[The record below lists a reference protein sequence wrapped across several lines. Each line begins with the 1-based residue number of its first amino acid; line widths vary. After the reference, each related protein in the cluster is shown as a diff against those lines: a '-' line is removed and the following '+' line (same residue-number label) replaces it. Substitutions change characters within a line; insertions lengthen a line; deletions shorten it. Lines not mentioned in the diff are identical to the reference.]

1 MTRLPRL
8 PARPTRAARGTRPDR
23 TTRAVATL
31 VLLAAGVLAVPLATA
46 QAGPGAGPAL
56 TAAPTTTG
64 WEGSAFAPAGDVAL
78 RRADARVRPAAY
90 TASRVDTDAL
100 RAQLP
105 APGTTAVVAIPDP
118 QGRLRRYRL
127 TPTVTMEP
135 GLAAAHPNIRTFSGT
150 GLDDDTR
157 LALDVAPTGV
167 HAYVR
172 GSVGGGWFLDPAYN
186 ARGTDLH
193 LSYVA
198 AALPRPQARR
208 AEGAVRAL
216 RELAESRADSRA
228 ARGPDRTAGR
238 RVVARTYRLALL
250 NDPTYA
256 AYFGSANVLAEKV
269 TLINRVNAIY
279 GDDLAVRLVLIDGTD
294 RLNLDTQAAATG
306 PDGPCGA
313 HPCFDP
319 ADDNG
324 TATTTDDVP
333 GQLDFCD
340 DPALGRTRTVLGQ
353 LVGASAYDIGHLVLG
368 VNGGGIANVGVV
380 GGDYKAGG
388 CTGLPRPQG
397 DFFAIDYVAHE
408 MGHQFGAN
416 HTFAGALGPCGG
428 NIARSSVEPGSGATV
443 MAYAGI
449 CGRDNLQDH
458 TDPVF
463 SFNSLREMRKV
474 TTGTPY
480 DNVEVQ
486 TVSLR
491 GFDTDGEQIV
501 LGFPGTAQTR
511 TLTRGS
517 TYTRA
522 GVATAIEELT
532 GVDNVTVVEW
542 GFDEFLRVPPRSL
555 LDDTGFQ
562 VIFSAEPS
570 VLLAGPADTDLA
582 SLTVSSPSPGVSGF
596 VGETARGGPSQNRG
610 VARTVANRNPVVTA
624 PADRTIPIRTPFRL
638 TGSGRDADG
647 DRLVYLWEQT
657 DTSAASRQLA
667 TSDRP
672 NGPLFRVFGQAA
684 QVSPADALRS
694 PSPGQNLPGR
704 TPTRWFPDLAQV
716 LDGNTNART
725 GRCPAPRGPL
735 SQTLPARQLE
745 CYSEVLP
752 TARYRGTDRRYALH
766 FRLTAR
772 DRADAGG
779 QGYADVTLR
788 LDRDAGPFLVTS
800 QARAVTYRRGE
811 RITVRWAVNGTRPLA
826 RQVRIRLSTDGGR
839 TFRTTLA
846 RTANDGRQEV
856 RLPRRTTGRAR
867 IMIEAVDNYFY
878 AVNRTGFRIR

>member
-1 MTRLPRL
+1 MTHPENRHRPF
-8 PARPTRAARGTRPDR
+8 PAVRGVPATRPL
-23 TTRAVATL
+23 L
-31 VLLAAGVLAVPLATA
+31 VLLLAAAGFLAAPLATA
-46 QAGPGAGPAL
+46 QPGPATP
-56 TAAPTTTG
+56 TASTTARAVSAVETA
-64 WEGSAFAPAGDVAL
+64 WEGSGFTPVDDTAL

-90 TASRVDTDAL
+90 AASRVDL
-100 RAQLP
+100 EQVRAQLP
-105 APGTTAVVAIPDP
+105 GPGTSTVLTVPDP
-118 QGRLRRYRL
+118 RGRPARFRI

-135 GLAAAHPNIRTFSGT
+135 ALAADHPGIRTFTGT
-150 GLDDDTR
+150 GLGDSAGTR
-157 LALDVAPTGV
+157 LALDITPTGV
-167 HAYVR
+167 HGYVR
-172 GSVGGGWFLDPAYN
+172 GTVGGGWFLDPAYGR
-186 ARGTDLH
+186 RGADLH

-198 AALPRPQARR
+198 AALPAPQARR
-208 AEGAVRAL
+208 AEGPVRAVRD
-216 RELAESRADSRA
+216 LARAAAVSRA
-228 ARGPDRTAGR
+228 PDRSAGR

-256 AYFGSANVLAEKV
+256 DYVGTANVLAAKV

-294 RLNLDTQAAATG
+294 DLLNLDTPAKATG
-306 PDGPCGA
+306 ADGPCGA

-324 TATTTDDVP
+324 TPTPNDDVE

-340 DPALGRTRTVLGQ
+340 TPALGRTRTVLGQ

-368 VNGGGIANVGVV
+368 VNGGGIANLGVV

-388 CTGLPRPQG
+388 CTGLPQPQG

-428 NIARSSVEPGSGATV
+428 NIAKSSVEPGSGSTV

-449 CGRDNLQDH
+449 CGRDNLQSH
-458 TDPVF
+458 SDPVF
-463 SFNSLREMRKV
+463 SFNSLREMRDVV
-474 TTGTPY
+474 TASPY

-532 GVDNVTVVEW
+532 GVDNVSVVDW
-542 GFDEFLRVPPRSL
+542 GYDEFQRVPPRSL
-555 LDDTGFQ
+555 IEDSGFQ
-562 VIFSAEPS
+562 VIFNANPT
-570 VLLAGPADTDLA
+570 VLEAGPADVNLP
-582 SLTVSSPSPGVSGF
+582 SLTVSSPSPGVTGF

-610 VARTVANRNPVVTA
+610 SARTVANRNPVVTA
-624 PADRTIPIRTPFRL
+624 PPSRTIPIRTPFRL
-638 TGSGRDADG
+638 AGSGRDADG
-647 DRLVYLWEQT
+647 DRLVYVWEQT
-657 DTSAASRQLA
+657 DTSATSRQLA
-667 TSDRP
+667 TDDRP
-672 NGPLFRVFGQAA
+672 NGPLFRVFGRVA
-684 QVSPADALRS
+684 QVSDADALRS
-694 PSPGQNLPGR
+694 PSPGQNLPDR
-704 TPTRWFPDLAQV
+704 SPVRWFPDLLQV
-716 LDGNTNART
+716 LAGNTNART
-725 GRCPAPRGPL
+725 GRCPAPGVPAASTMPL
-735 SQTLPARQLE
+735 RPRE
-745 CYSEVLP
+745 CYSELLP
-752 TARYRGTDRRYALH
+752 TARYRGAGRSSALH

-772 DRADAGG
+772 DREDAGG
-779 QGYADVTLR
+779 RGFADVTLR

-800 QARAVTYRRGE
+800 QARAVTYRRGQ
-811 RITVRWAVNGTRPLA
+811 RITVTWAVNGTRPLA

-839 TFRTTLA
+839 TFRTLAA

-856 RLPRRTTGRAR
+856 RLPRTRTGRAR
-867 IMIEAVDNYFY
+867 IMVEAVDNYFY
-878 AVNRTGFRIR
+878 AVNRTDVRIR